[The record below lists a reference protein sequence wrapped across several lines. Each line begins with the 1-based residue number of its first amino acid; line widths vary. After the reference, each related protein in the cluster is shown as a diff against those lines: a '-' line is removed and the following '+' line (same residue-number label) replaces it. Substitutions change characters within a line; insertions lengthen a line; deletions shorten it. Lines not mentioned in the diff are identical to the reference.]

1 MRIRLTP
8 VGILTMATMIGLVLV
23 AVAVVLAVRQ
33 PWLGLNLSNHPDRDL
48 VWIDSVDAG
57 SPAAAVPAAAT
68 LVALIGPG
76 GERIK
81 PAPGDL
87 IEDPD
92 GLATY
97 AQVRDFLAR
106 QSRLAAIMAQETIG
120 IESRGEDAEPK
131 VTNVRLWRQRP
142 VGDLPLV
149 FWVQALTGLFGFL
162 ISVWVWSLKPGETGP
177 RLFALAGAG
186 LMISALPAAVYS
198 TRELAL
204 DGGLFRVLSGIN
216 HAGAL
221 LFGAAMIGLFL
232 SYPRRLVRP
241 RWLAVPTL
249 VLGVCLVVGLLE
261 LSPGPPIGLHL
272 PVTLAM
278 LTILACAGLQYRR
291 TRGDPSAR
299 AALGWFSLAVT
310 IGAGA
315 FVTTIIAPHM
325 IGVAPVISQGYAF
338 PLFLIIHAG
347 LALGVARYRLFE
359 LDDWA
364 FSILFY
370 LGGTVLLLVL
380 DAALIYVVALER
392 LPAFSLSLLTVAFL
406 YLPLRSALASWL
418 LGRRPVIREN
428 MFRQVVDV
436 ALAPPGVD
444 QTGLWRQ
451 LVQDVFDPLR
461 IDPSPDVGTATL
473 SEDGLA
479 LLVPGIGTL
488 PALRLEHAG
497 RGRRLFSARDASLA
511 AELHAMLRHA
521 VESRESY
528 EKGAAQE
535 RERIALD
542 IHDNIGVQ
550 LLGALHSRAPDRKD
564 AMIRET
570 LSDLRDIINNAS
582 RPGLSF
588 DETLADLRVEIAE
601 HLSSAGID
609 LDWSTQTQGAP
620 VLPPQAVH
628 ALRSVIREASGN
640 VIKHAS
646 ASGLRIHIAHC
657 VGGIAMVIED
667 DGCGFDPCGA
677 TVGNGLTNM
686 RTRMVG
692 LGGTFEIVPGAA
704 GTRITVQFPL
714 SIAKASP

>member
-8 VGILTMATMIGLVLV
+8 IGILTMATMIGLVLV

-57 SPAAAVPAAAT
+57 SPAAAVPAAAA
-68 LVALIGPG
+68 LVALIGSG
-76 GERIK
+76 GERIRLD
-81 PAPGDL
+81 PGDL

-106 QSRLAAIMAQETIG
+106 QSRLAAIMARETIG
-120 IESRGEDAEPK
+120 IETRWEDAEPIAFSSEVESGPRQENASNHKDSK
-131 VTNVRLWRQRP
+131 VTNVRLRQQRP

-162 ISVWVWSLKPGETGP
+162 ISVWVWSLKPGGTGP

-186 LMISALPAAVYS
+186 LMISAMPAAVYS

-216 HAGAL
+216 YAGAL

-241 RWLAVPTL
+241 RWLAVPAL
-249 VLGVCLVVGLLE
+249 VLGAWFVVGVLE
-261 LSPGPPIGLHL
+261 LSSGPPIGLHL

-315 FVTTIIAPHM
+315 FVITIIAPHM
-325 IGVAPVISQGYAF
+325 IGVTPVMSQGYAF

-370 LGGTVLLLVL
+370 LGGAVLLLVL
-380 DAALIYVVALER
+380 DAALIYGVAVER
-392 LPAFSLSLLTVAFL
+392 LPAFSLALLTVAFL
-406 YLPLRSALASWL
+406 YLPLRSALASWRAGCSAAGL
-418 LGRRPVIREN
+418 SSARTCSGRWSTSRSHRPASIKPDCGVSLCGTCSIRCGSIRRPAPQPPPCARTVWRFSFPASARCPRSGSN
-428 MFRQVVDV
+428 TPAVAAGCFRRGMR
-436 ALAPPGVD
+436 ALPRNCTPCCAMRWKAGSP
-444 QTGLWRQ
+444 TR
-451 LVQDVFDPLR
+451 R
-461 IDPSPDVGTATL
+461 ARRRSASASPSTSTTTSAC
-473 SEDGLA
+473 S
-479 LLVPGIGTL
+479 
-488 PALRLEHAG
+488 
-497 RGRRLFSARDASLA
+497 FSARSTA
-511 AELHAMLRHA
+511 A
-521 VESRESY
+521 
-528 EKGAAQE
+528 
-535 RERIALD
+535 
-542 IHDNIGVQ
+542 
-550 LLGALHSRAPDRKD
+550 P
-564 AMIRET
+564 
-570 LSDLRDIINNAS
+570 
-582 RPGLSF
+582 
-588 DETLADLRVEIAE
+588 
-601 HLSSAGID
+601 
-609 LDWSTQTQGAP
+609 
-620 VLPPQAVH
+620 
-628 ALRSVIREASGN
+628 
-640 VIKHAS
+640 
-646 ASGLRIHIAHC
+646 
-657 VGGIAMVIED
+657 
-667 DGCGFDPCGA
+667 
-677 TVGNGLTNM
+677 LTA
-686 RTRMVG
+686 RTR
-692 LGGTFEIVPGAA
+692 
-704 GTRITVQFPL
+704 
-714 SIAKASP
+714 